1 MRENEWKWV
10 WTCRVWGMNSLE
22 NPKLLW
28 THVHCLKANVW
39 GNTSQLWGLNL
50 ISTWQSVI
58 CHLYLSVVMRKTKK
72 ARWVP
77 PPDPND
83 FVDPNTRGWHTLTD
97 EGWKPLQPSAT
108 LQLPPS
114 CGTHQFFV
122 LCLSC
127 FIVETNPVS
136 RTSTKPYTKFELIFK
151 NGIVACF
158 IAETNPVSRTSTTPY
173 TKFESVFKNGI
184 CA

>member
-1 MRENEWKWV
+1 MIRIYIKI
-10 WTCRVWGMNSLE
+10 M
-22 NPKLLW
+22 
-28 THVHCLKANVW
+28 KAQFNFDLT
-39 GNTSQLWGLNL
+39 G
-50 ISTWQSVI
+50 I
-58 CHLYLSVVMRKTKK
+58 CTLYLSVVMVNKK
-72 ARWVP
+72 NKQKVYTTIRPQRFLRSHYAGLA
-77 PPDPND
+77 DD
-83 FVDPNTRGWHTLTD
+83 
-97 EGWKPLQPSAT
+97 GWKPLQPSAT

-136 RTSTKPYTKFELIFK
+136 RTSTKPYTQFELIFK

-173 TKFESVFKNGI
+173 TKF
-184 CA
+184 